1 MTILVN
7 EGDGVIGER
16 LRVEHR
22 KATKPVIV
30 TGSARHRQQLMRVI
44 GTPARCFIEKKVRS
58 LE

>member
-16 LRVEHR
+16 LRIEHR
-22 KATKPVIV
+22 KATKPIIMA
-30 TGSARHRQQLMRVI
+30 GSAKHRQQSIRVI